1 MPAIPLTKVET
12 AGSEVQ
18 GQSGLQTQ
26 SEGSLC
32 YIKIWIKKSNKI
44 KFNLILVSY

>member
-12 AGSEVQ
+12 AGSGVQ

-26 SEGSLC
+26 SEASLC
-32 YIKIWIKKSNKI
+32 YIKLWIKKIKQNKI
-44 KFNLILVSY
+44 QSNTG